1 MSMATAAPDQ
11 SLCPEAR
18 DPKPAGGCRSC
29 HGCHCHRPQF
39 PSQQELQSPTSQD
52 CCFFFFYFFHAVSQ
66 KLQLCGEGHQLYSW
80 SQGHRWRAV
89 QLQGPP
95 HGCDGSPLA
104 VLSASCLTLS
114 ILHKHS
120 SADGPLLLKNLQ
132 RLSETTWMKSE
143 VSCVIQGPRHSG
155 SVNHLRS
162 YPRFQQTRKPIL
174 SQTCPLLPSLR
185 AFAHD
190 ISSFWSALPSS
201 IPPAEIRIFPGKPVN
216 RRRALA
222 VGPDTKSANVIP
234 SPRAHALPP
243 IPLAPVFLDP
253 GEHGRIIVVGLEG
266 T

>member
-11 SLCPEAR
+11 SLCPQAR
-18 DPKPAGGCRSC
+18 DPKPPGGCRSC

-52 CCFFFFYFFHAVSQ
+52 CFFFFFYFFHAVSRKQ
-66 KLQLCGEGHQLYSW
+66 QLCGEGHQLYSW

-132 RLSETTWMKSE
+132 RLSETNWMKSE
-143 VSCVIQGPRHSG
+143 VSRGIQGPRHSG

-162 YPRFQQTRKPIL
+162 DSNKPGNPFFPKHVPCCQASGPLHMTFPLFGVLYPPPSRLRKFAF
-174 SQTCPLLPSLR
+174 SLG
-185 AFAHD
+185 
-190 ISSFWSALPSS
+190 SL
-201 IPPAEIRIFPGKPVN
+201 
-216 RRRALA
+216 
-222 VGPDTKSANVIP
+222 
-234 SPRAHALPP
+234 
-243 IPLAPVFLDP
+243 
-253 GEHGRIIVVGLEG
+253 
-266 T
+266 